1 MRAST
6 SPKER
11 KARVKL
17 AIKLH
22 EEGYSVRD
30 IAKNIKVTP
39 ATITKYL
46 GHRVS
51 TNQHLVGKGIAK
63 GVTDSLVPEHIERK
77 NRRPVHV
84 GDNKNTVIWVDRSV
98 SDKKAIQRF
107 YDRQEKLKTIK

>member
-6 SPKER
+6 CPKKR
-11 KARVKL
+11 KVRVKL
-17 AIKLH
+17 AIKLY

-30 IAKNIKVTP
+30 IAKKIKVTP

-63 GVTDSLVPEHIERK
+63 GVTDNLVPEHIERK
-77 NRRPVHV
+77 NRRPVHI
-84 GDNKNTVIWVDRSV
+84 GDIKNTIIWA
-98 SDKKAIQRF
+98 DKK
-107 YDRQEKLKTIK
+107 YTEKQVRERYFKHLKEYKQ